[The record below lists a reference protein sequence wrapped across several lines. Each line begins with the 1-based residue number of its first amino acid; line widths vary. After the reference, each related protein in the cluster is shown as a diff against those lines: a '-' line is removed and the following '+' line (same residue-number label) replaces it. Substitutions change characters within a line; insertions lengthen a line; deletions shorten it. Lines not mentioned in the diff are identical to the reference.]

1 MLTMMGSLK
10 TIKVR
15 LLMTNLADK
24 LSQSLSQIQVQRA
37 SSQGVLTRV
46 VGLTLEATGVNA
58 PVGSYCDIIS
68 PNGSTLV
75 AEVVGFGDG
84 KLLLMPFGSVQGIAA
99 GFKVK
104 PQSQT
109 QSTAMSR
116 SMLGRVLDG
125 MGQPLDG
132 GPDIVAEEHRSIL
145 GQSINPLK
153 RRPIDQ
159 ALDVGVRSIN
169 ALLTVGC
176 GQRLGLMAGSGVGKS
191 VLMGMMTR
199 FTQAEVIVIGLIG
212 ERGREVQEFVLDSL
226 GEEGLARSV
235 VVAAPGDTSP
245 VTRLHAARLA
255 TTIAEFFRDQGKS
268 VLLLMD
274 SISRVAQAQRE
285 IGLAIGEPPTTKG
298 YPPSVFTLIPNL
310 MERAGNG
317 HEDGQ
322 GAITA
327 FYTVLAEG
335 DDQQDPVV
343 DAARS
348 VLDGHIVLSRELA
361 GAGHYPAIDIN
372 QSISR
377 LAPALQGL
385 GQKQAGQQLRQW
397 LNSYA
402 ENKDLITVG
411 AYQAGKNIVLDQALD
426 KKLNMDRFLQ
436 QGMHDSCDMATSLDH
451 LQILA
456 QPPQHEFQQ
465 SETLQ
470 AMP

>member
-1 MLTMMGSLK
+1 
-10 TIKVR
+10 
-15 LLMTNLADK
+15 
-24 LSQSLSQIQVQRA
+24 
-37 SSQGVLTRV
+37 
-46 VGLTLEATGVNA
+46 
-58 PVGSYCDIIS
+58 
-68 PNGSTLV
+68 
-75 AEVVGFGDG
+75 
-84 KLLLMPFGSVQGIAA
+84 
-99 GFKVK
+99 
-104 PQSQT
+104 
-109 QSTAMSR
+109 
-116 SMLGRVLDG
+116 
-125 MGQPLDG
+125 
-132 GPDIVAEEHRSIL
+132 
-145 GQSINPLK
+145 
-153 RRPIDQ
+153 
-159 ALDVGVRSIN
+159 
-169 ALLTVGC
+169 
-176 GQRLGLMAGSGVGKS
+176 
-191 VLMGMMTR
+191 
-199 FTQAEVIVIGLIG
+199 
-212 ERGREVQEFVLDSL
+212 
-226 GEEGLARSV
+226 LARSV

-268 VLLLMD
+268 VLFLMD

-317 HEDGQ
+317 HEDSQ

-361 GAGHYPAIDIN
+361 SSGHYPAIDIN

-385 GQKQAGQQLRQW
+385 GQKQSGKQLRQW
-397 LNSYA
+397 LNSYT

-411 AYQAGKNIVLDQALD
+411 AYQAGRNILLDQALD
-426 KKLNMDRFLQ
+426 KKLDMDRFLQ

>member
-1 MLTMMGSLK
+1 
-10 TIKVR
+10 
-15 LLMTNLADK
+15 
-24 LSQSLSQIQVQRA
+24 
-37 SSQGVLTRV
+37 
-46 VGLTLEATGVNA
+46 
-58 PVGSYCDIIS
+58 
-68 PNGSTLV
+68 
-75 AEVVGFGDG
+75 
-84 KLLLMPFGSVQGIAA
+84 
-99 GFKVK
+99 
-104 PQSQT
+104 
-109 QSTAMSR
+109 
-116 SMLGRVLDG
+116 
-125 MGQPLDG
+125 
-132 GPDIVAEEHRSIL
+132 
-145 GQSINPLK
+145 
-153 RRPIDQ
+153 
-159 ALDVGVRSIN
+159 
-169 ALLTVGC
+169 
-176 GQRLGLMAGSGVGKS
+176 
-191 VLMGMMTR
+191 
-199 FTQAEVIVIGLIG
+199 
-212 ERGREVQEFVLDSL
+212 
-226 GEEGLARSV
+226 
-235 VVAAPGDTSP
+235 
-245 VTRLHAARLA
+245 
-255 TTIAEFFRDQGKS
+255 
-268 VLLLMD
+268 
-274 SISRVAQAQRE
+274 
-285 IGLAIGEPPTTKG
+285 
-298 YPPSVFTLIPNL
+298 

-317 HEDGQ
+317 HEDHQ

-402 ENKDLITVG
+402 DNKDLITVG
-411 AYQAGKNIVLDQALD
+411 AYQAGKNTLLDQALD
-426 KKLNMDRFLQ
+426 KKLDMDRFLQ